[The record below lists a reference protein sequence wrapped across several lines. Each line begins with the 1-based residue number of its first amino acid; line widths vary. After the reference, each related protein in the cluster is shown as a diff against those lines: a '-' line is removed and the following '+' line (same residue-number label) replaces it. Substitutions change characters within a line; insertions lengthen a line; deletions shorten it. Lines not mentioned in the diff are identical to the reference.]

1 LLTSLSL
8 PAAPPLVKTTQTWA
22 DVENFFNLSLD
33 MVGIADAAG
42 YFKRL
47 NPSWTAVLGWSQEE
61 LMAHPHFELVHPDDH
76 AATVA
81 ALAAAVAPSPGA
93 KVHHFTNRYRCASGE
108 YRNLEWR
115 TTPVESG
122 NGVYL
127 VARDVT
133 ELTRIQDD
141 LREKAA
147 LVQISHDA
155 MIVVD
160 PIDTRI
166 RTWNQ
171 AATDLYGYSAG
182 EAVGQIA
189 HDLLRSSMPDPLE
202 EILAQTRKT
211 GHWDGRM
218 RQRTK
223 SGAEV
228 TVDSRWA
235 AQRDRSG
242 AVIAILKTNRDI
254 TARVIAEENL
264 QIAFDSLEERVRERT
279 ADLEAFTYTVSHD
292 LRTPIRAIIGFTNV
306 LVEDSAAQLDENA
319 LDAVTEIQNGAIR
332 LGKLVDDLLA
342 FSRLGKREIK
352 RQTVDMNGL
361 AKQVTKL
368 LEQAAGETLLKIDVL
383 PMPTCT
389 GDSALLELVYLN
401 LISNAVKFSSER
413 ADARVEVGAERRDGS
428 TVYFVRDNG
437 VGFDMAYAG
446 QLFGVF
452 QRLHSLSEFEG
463 NGVGLASVKRIVTGH
478 GGKVWAESAL
488 GQGATFSFTLGGSS
502 DG

>member
-1 LLTSLSL
+1 MQTLPKRSALT
-8 PAAPPLVKTTQTWA
+8 PVVKTTQTWA
-22 DVENFFNLSLD
+22 DVENFFSLSLD

-47 NPSWTAVLGWSQEE
+47 NPSWTAVLGWSQAE
-61 LMAHPHFELVHPDDH
+61 LMARPHFELVHPDDR

-93 KVHHFTNRYRCASGE
+93 EVHHFTNRYRCSDGE

-133 ELTRIQDD
+133 ELTKIQDD

-160 PIDTRI
+160 PVHTRI

-171 AATDLYGYSAG
+171 AATDLYGYGAE

-189 HDLLRSSMPDPLE
+189 HDLLRSAMPEPLE
-202 EILAQTRKT
+202 EILAQTLRT
-211 GHWDGRM
+211 GHWDGRL
-218 RQRTK
+218 RQQTK
-223 SGAEV
+223 TGAAV
-228 TVDSRWA
+228 IVDSRWA

-242 AVIAILKTNRDI
+242 TVIAILKTNRDI
-254 TARVIAEENL
+254 TARVIAEETL
-264 QIAFDSLEERVRERT
+264 QTAFDSLEERVRERT
-279 ADLEAFTYTVSHD
+279 TDLEAFTYTVSHD
-292 LRTPIRAIIGFTNV
+292 LRTPIRAIIGFSDV
-306 LVEDSAAQLDENA
+306 LVEDSAALLDAGA
-319 LDAVTEIQNGAIR
+319 LDAVTEIHDGAVR

-352 RQTVDMNGL
+352 RQAVDMTVL
-361 AKQVTKL
+361 AKEVTRL
-368 LEQAAGETLLKIDVL
+368 LEQAAGETILKIDVQ
-383 PMPTCT
+383 PMPSCT

-401 LISNAVKFSSER
+401 LISNAVKFSDGRS
-413 ADARVEVGAERRDGS
+413 DAQVEVGAESRDGS

-478 GGKVWAESAL
+478 GGRVWAESAL
-488 GQGATFSFTLGGSS
+488 GQGATFFFTLGGAS